1 MHAILT
7 LIALTIPAAHA
18 DPCATWGEITPES
31 TSLVLGDSKEFFI
44 SGGDACGDVD
54 ACTWW
59 LDENEGLGE
68 LSAESGSPVE
78 WFSPETLEDCQQAVF
93 RLYVECPAVDGG
105 GSQIDDAEITLNCT
119 EDDKSDLREQQAETS
134 VGGGGCLSPQVVA
147 SLLFIPAF
155 GLRRRRED

>member
-119 EDDKSDLREQQAETS
+119 GCPCTTRWLAGACTTSGNATTSKLALPLRSIPT
-134 VGGGGCLSPQVVA
+134 G
-147 SLLFIPAF
+147 LLISA
-155 GLRRRRED
+155 R